1 MADKNIGS
9 LPAAAA
15 LDDDSLLIAEQQ
27 GEAVHFRG
35 QMLKKYAE
43 DAGRK
48 AAEHIKQGPPGED
61 FKILGYF
68 KTLSALETAVLRPNA
83 SDAYGVGASAPYDI
97 YVYDGVGL
105 DWVNNGSIQG
115 PEGPE
120 GKQGKPFVYEDFTPE
135 QLKALTGPAG
145 EDGADGSSIQSIVRT
160 AGNGAPGTTD
170 TYTVTLTD
178 GSKTTFQVYNGK
190 DGAGAGDMTAQVY
203 DPTGKAQDI
212 FKYVDDKLKDIDVDV
227 TADEVTFADG
237 ETFQQKYD
245 SGELNGETGPAG
257 ADGAPAKI
265 NGVNTLTITT
275 DEYLS
280 AEQTG
285 STLKLGLKSVP
296 TSSRSTTVTLSAS
309 GWTEQSNGRY
319 TQTVA
324 VDFMTADA
332 PVVSQ
337 DVYMSGADPDADDTM
352 EAAYLGNIYRMT
364 QGNGSVTFWARSVP
378 EVNIQV
384 SVGVS

>member
-1 MADKNIGS
+1 MAY
-9 LPAAAA
+9 
-15 LDDDSLLIAEQQ
+15 
-27 GEAVHFRG
+27 V
-35 QMLKKYAE
+35 LK
-43 DAGRK
+43 
-48 AAEHIKQGPPGED
+48 IKDE
-61 FKILGYF
+61 
-68 KTLSALETAVLRPNA
+68 
-83 SDAYGVGASAPYDI
+83 
-97 YVYDGVGL
+97 
-105 DWVNNGSIQG
+105 NGN
-115 PEGPE
+115 
-120 GKQGKPFVYEDFTPE
+120 V
-135 QLKALTGPAG
+135 
-145 EDGADGSSIQSIVRT
+145 
-160 AGNGAPGTTD
+160 
-170 TYTVTLTD
+170 
-178 GSKTTFQVYNGK
+178 
-190 DGAGAGDMTAQVY
+190 
-203 DPTGKAQDI
+203 
-212 FKYVDDKLKDIDVDV
+212 IDVPAIV
-227 TADEVTFADG
+227 G
-237 ETFQQKYD
+237 QK
-245 SGELNGETGPAG
+245 GPAG

-296 TSSRSTTVTLSAS
+296 TSSKSTTVTLSAS

-332 PVVSQ
+332 PVVHQ

-364 QGNGSVTFWARSVP
+364 QGAGTVTFWARSIP